1 MIAPTQKSSEVTIY
15 TKKGCPYCAAAKKHY
30 SDQGVTYK
38 EIDVH
43 DTPGAQE
50 KVLKITNGKRIVPV
64 IVEDGRVTAG
74 FGGG

>member
-1 MIAPTQKSSEVTIY
+1 MSKSQSVQDVTIY

-30 SDQGVTYK
+30 SDQGVKFK
-38 EIDVH
+38 EVDVH
-43 DTPGAQE
+43 DTPGVEE
-50 KVLKITNGKRIVPV
+50 KVLKLTNGKRIVPV

>member
-1 MIAPTQKSSEVTIY
+1 MSVVTIY

-30 SDQGVTYK
+30 TDNGIAFE

-43 DTPGAQE
+43 AVPGAKE
-50 KVLKITNGKRIVPV
+50 KVGELSGGSNIVPV
-64 IVEDGRVTAG
+64 IIDKGEVKVG